1 MRKFIGLV
9 LCSVAPA
16 SVALLIL
23 EGYLLRSGVLNK
35 KDMPPFVGTE
45 TGTVSE
51 YLLNVWHWDGMLLLL
66 TFAALPCLIM
76 GMILLLSG
84 RVRTE
89 HENAA
94 EPTSVVDYRKAGGR

>member
-1 MRKFIGLV
+1 MRKLAGII

-16 SVALLIL
+16 WLVLSMLEPRLLA
-23 EGYLLRSGVLNK
+23 SGVLNK
-35 KDMPPFVGTE
+35 KDMPPFVGNE

-66 TFAALPCLIM
+66 MVAALPCLVL
-76 GMILLLSG
+76 GVLLFRSG
-84 RVRTE
+84 RVHRP

-94 EPTSVVDYRKAGGR
+94 

>member
-1 MRKFIGLV
+1 MRKLIGII

-16 SVALLIL
+16 WLVLSVLQPRLL
-23 EGYLLRSGVLNK
+23 ESGVLNT
-35 KDMPPFVGTE
+35 KDMPPFVGNE

-66 TFAALPCLIM
+66 MVAALPCLVF
-76 GMILLLSG
+76 GVLLLRSG
-84 RVRTE
+84 RVYRA

-94 EPTSVVDYRKAGGR
+94 S